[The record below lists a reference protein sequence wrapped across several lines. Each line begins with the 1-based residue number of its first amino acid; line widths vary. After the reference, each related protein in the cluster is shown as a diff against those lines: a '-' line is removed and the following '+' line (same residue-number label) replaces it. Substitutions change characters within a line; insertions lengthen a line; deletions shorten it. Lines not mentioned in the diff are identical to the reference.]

1 LFVAVPVAVVAVV
14 GRVGM
19 LVVARVARVGGGR
32 GDEGVEA
39 GSTGAGGGRKDS
51 NFLGRAMLSS
61 MVVFEKHK
69 GQRGYGRV
77 VPSCDRFPFQ
87 RLHFESH

>member
-1 LFVAVPVAVVAVV
+1 MFVAVPVAVVAKVV

-19 LVVARVARVGGGR
+19 LVVARVGGGR

-51 NFLGRAMLSS
+51 NFLGRAMLFS
-61 MVVFEKHK
+61 MGVV
-69 GQRGYGRV
+69 
-77 VPSCDRFPFQ
+77 
-87 RLHFESH
+87 